1 MSDATDLDVHDASP
15 LLAARARPSRESAP
29 LASKPAN
36 NGRPAPRRSGWR
48 RWVLAGAVLAAVGFF
63 AANVAVIR
71 GATEATTAAGEL
83 SMLLASSN
91 ATTSSSSTQGVP
103 AATSNATTSNATK
116 PAATEADTRPK
127 PPFRTPNMDLPT
139 PMSDDVRSMCF
150 DSRDYG
156 LIPVIRE
163 AGTKFCTHGPP
174 ASAYSSPRTDN
185 VGVDDDVDD
194 PIAVTETLLVP
205 STYTYYKSPRGNLVA
220 TVMNSVTVD
229 FRHIKVAADISD
241 VSNDGYYHDP
251 RFNYKSMH
259 ASCAC
264 ALPQNDTNG
273 APRVWNRVF
282 AGDPSANYTVC
293 DRIPPLN
300 VTDADIMVLPAP
312 ATATHAVAL
321 ARKDDHNPFFQI
333 SAALNAWILM
343 QALNWSVQDT
353 QLVWLDKGFPTP
365 VDALQHAV
373 LAPNHPVVAG
383 TDLMGRV
390 VRFESVLL
398 APYEMSGPMMFHL
411 DDSEPC
417 HNNSL
422 MTDFRAIAIDALGV
436 SPVTKREPKACLV
449 TVITRKPY
457 GGRKLQRMWLN
468 EDEILSTMRSDY
480 AGAYSGGAC
489 TFQSVDFV
497 NLTIHEQIRIV
508 LDSDVV
514 IGMHGA
520 GMVNVM
526 WARPGTLVIEIFPI
540 HKHRWGYRNMC
551 QNVGCRWFDF
561 RGGKDVGSA
570 KDQHKIMNYDEWKAF
585 FDPLFW
591 KAIAELEAGR

>member
-1 MSDATDLDVHDASP
+1 VQADAQWF
-15 LLAARARPSRESAP
+15 E
-29 LASKPAN
+29 
-36 NGRPAPRRSGWR
+36 
-48 RWVLAGAVLAAVGFF
+48 
-63 AANVAVIR
+63 AANYAVIQ
-71 GATEATTAAGEL
+71 AIHTSEAPHR
-83 SMLLASSN
+83 S
-91 ATTSSSSTQGVP
+91 P
-103 AATSNATTSNATK
+103 AMEWLK
-116 PAATEADTRPK
+116 
-127 PPFRTPNMDLPT
+127 
-139 PMSDDVRSMCF
+139 PMSDDVRADCF
-150 DSRDYG
+150 ASRDYG
-156 LIPVIRE
+156 LIPALRSVE
-163 AGTKFCTHGPP
+163 MEFCTDPQLVNMYSNNTQDPDAGDRHSSDALKEMRPP
-174 ASAYSSPRTDN
+174 SRYK
-185 VGVDDDVDD
+185 
-194 PIAVTETLLVP
+194 
-205 STYTYYKSPRGNLVA
+205 YYKSPRGSLVA
-220 TVMNSVTVD
+220 TVMSNITIDLRSVK
-229 FRHIKVAADISD
+229 IAADI
-241 VSNDGYYHDP
+241 VNVTNDGEFHDP
-251 RFNYKSMH
+251 RFNYKSIH

-561 RGGKDVGSA
+561 RGGKDVGGSNVN
-570 KDQHKIMNYDEWKAF
+570 KIMYYDEWKAF
-585 FDPLFW
+585 FDPVFRRTL
-591 KAIAELEAGR
+591 AELEDSNA